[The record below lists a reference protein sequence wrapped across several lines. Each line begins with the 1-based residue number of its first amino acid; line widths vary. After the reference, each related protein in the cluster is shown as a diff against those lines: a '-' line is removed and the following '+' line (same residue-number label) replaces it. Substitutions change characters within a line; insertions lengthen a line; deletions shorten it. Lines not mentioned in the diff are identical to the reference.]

1 MNLSSITSFAASVV
15 IAAAMAGQ
23 SDRLQRWIWIA
34 QAKIVY
40 ESRASNWGSPR
51 FFEHTK
57 ERRIHTSSKPILQK
71 RKNQ

>member
-15 IAAAMAGQ
+15 VAAAMAGQ

-34 QAKIVY
+34 QVKIIY

-51 FFEHTK
+51 FFENTK
-57 ERRIHTSSKPILQK
+57 ERRTHISSKPLLQK
-71 RKNQ
+71 QKNQ